1 MKRVTLLLLL
11 IGLLTGLLPVL
22 GAVSVLRQGQ
32 LILMTTRE
40 NRDAAVYDK
49 IMYNV
54 REMLYAEAGN
64 LETMSSNAQYYLG
77 QICKDG
83 SWSDLMYTGDVAT
96 THLDRLK
103 TMALAYTD
111 NKSSMYGD
119 AALHVAIVDALAYW
133 YIQEP
138 DHSNWFYDQI
148 AYPQRIGEILILLRN
163 SKERVPAV
171 LESKT
176 ISRMEQVG
184 GAPDQRGSPGTGA
197 NKMNIAMH
205 WIYRACLTGD
215 KAVLDKGVQ
224 QAFHPLA
231 LTVGEGL
238 QPDYSYLQHGQQ
250 VYIGG
255 YGWDIVN
262 VATRVALYVAD
273 TPYGQGDDNFDNLSL
288 FLRQTYLRVIRG
300 QYFMFN
306 AFGRGISRP
315 NGDNQSGFVTLLKRM
330 KVIDKANSII
340 YDEAMARLNNS
351 QPASYGVPSAHTH
364 FYRADYTLHSKPS
377 YTFELR
383 TVSTRTLRNENGNGE
398 NIKGYFLADGATS
411 IAVKGTEYHAIFPT
425 WDWSMI
431 PGTSTR
437 RGTMITPQQWGT
449 TGTTTFVGGVSDTL
463 HGISVYDQDSNDT
476 RAKKAWFFFE
486 EEIVCLGAG
495 IHTTSGTEEVVTTL
509 NQSLLQGDVITSEKK
524 LIRRYSG
531 NNISLTYVDD
541 LDWIL
546 HGDIG
551 YVLPDGGRGGLTTKA
566 QTGTWSSINKEGSED
581 SVTNDVFGL
590 WLNHG
595 VSPSNARY
603 AYIVV
608 PGIRGEAQMKSY
620 AAKGNIEIL
629 KNETTIQAV
638 KHKESGVYGFV
649 FHDAAT
655 RFTND
660 TISIAVSDPCLVMIQ
675 SLPSGKLKLNIAD
688 PTKTLSQLT
697 VKVLWPGLA
706 GIKETTLRLPT
717 TAESAGK
724 SIVTI
729 LN

>member
-1 MKRVTLLLLL
+1 MKIVTLLLLL
-11 IGLLTGLLPVL
+11 IGLLVSFLPVS

-32 LILMTTRE
+32 LILMTSPE
-40 NRDAAVYDK
+40 NRETAIYDK

-64 LETMSSNAQYYLG
+64 LETMSSNARYYLG
-77 QICKDG
+77 QILKDG
-83 SWSDLMYTGDVAT
+83 SWSDLIYTGDVAT

-119 AALHVAIVDALAYW
+119 AALHVAIVDALALW

-163 SKERVPAV
+163 GKEKIPAV

-215 KAVLDKGVQ
+215 KTVLDKGVQ
-224 QAFHPLA
+224 QAFYPLA

-262 VATRVALYVAD
+262 VATRVALYVAG
-273 TPYGQGDDNFDNLSL
+273 TPYGHGDDNFNNLSL

-315 NGDNQSGFVTLLKRM
+315 NGDNQAGFVTLLKRM

-340 YDEAMARLNNS
+340 YDEAMARLSNS

-437 RGTMITPQQWGT
+437 KGTMITPQQWGT
-449 TGTTTFVGGVSDTL
+449 AGTTTFVGGVSDTL

-509 NQSLLQGDVITSEKK
+509 NQSLLQGDVITSEQK

-531 NNISLTYVDD
+531 NNIGLTYDD
-541 LDWIL
+541 NLDWIL

-551 YVLPDGGRGGLTTKA
+551 YVLANGGRGGLTTKA
-566 QTGTWSSINKEGSED
+566 QTGTWSSINKKGSKD
-581 SVTNDVFGL
+581 SVTNDVFRL

-595 VSPSNARY
+595 VSPNNDRY

-608 PGIRGEAQMKSY
+608 PGIKDVAQMKSY

-629 KNETTIQAV
+629 KNEAKIQAV
-638 KHKESGVYGFV
+638 KHKESGMYGFV

-660 TISIAVSDPCLVMIQ
+660 TIRIAVSDPCLVMVQ
-675 SLPSGKLKLNIAD
+675 PLPNGKLKLNIAD

-706 GIKETTLRLPT
+706 GTEEITLSLPT

-724 SIVTI
+724 SVVSI

>member
-1 MKRVTLLLLL
+1 MKRIPLLLLL
-11 IGLLTGLLPVL
+11 IGLLVSSLSVL
-22 GAVSVLRQGQ
+22 GAVSVLSQGQ
-32 LILMTTRE
+32 LIMMKSSE
-40 NRDAAVYDK
+40 NRETAVYDK

-54 REMLYAEAGN
+54 QEMLYAEADN
-64 LETMSSNAQYYLG
+64 LETISSNARHYLD
-77 QICKDG
+77 QIRKDG
-83 SWSDLMYTGDVAT
+83 SWSDLIYTGDVAT

-103 TMALAYTD
+103 TMVLAYTH
-111 NKSSMYGD
+111 NKSSMYGGG
-119 AALHVAIVDALAYW
+119 ALHVAIVDALAYW

-163 SKERVPAV
+163 GKEKVPAV
-171 LESKT
+171 LEFKT

-205 WIYRACLTGD
+205 WIYRACLTRD

-224 QAFHPLA
+224 QAFYPLA

-238 QPDYSYLQHGQQ
+238 QRDYSYLQHGQQ

-262 VATRVALYVAD
+262 VATRVALYIAD
-273 TPYGQGDDNFDNLSL
+273 TPYGQGEDNFNNLSL

-330 KVIDKANSII
+330 KVIDKANYII
-340 YDEAMARLNNS
+340 YDEAIARLNNS

-364 FYRADYTLHSKPS
+364 FYRADYTLHSKPR

-383 TVSTRTLRNENGNGE
+383 MVSTRTLRNENGNGE

-411 IAVKGTEYHAIFPT
+411 IAVKGTEYHTIFPT

-449 TGTTTFVGGVSDTL
+449 PGTTTFVGGVSDTL

-476 RAKKAWFFFE
+476 RAKKAWFFFGK
-486 EEIVCLGAG
+486 EIVCLGAE
-495 IHTTSGTEEVVTTL
+495 IHTTAGAEEVVTTL
-509 NQSLLQGDVITSEKK
+509 NQSLLQSDVITSEKG
-524 LIRRYSG
+524 LICKYGG
-531 NNISLTYVDD
+531 NNIELTNVDN
-541 LDWIL
+541 LDWVL

-551 YVLPDGGRGGLTTKA
+551 YVLPDGGKVGLTAKP
-566 QTGTWSSINKEGSED
+566 QTGTWSSINKGGSVD
-581 SVTNDVFGL
+581 SVTNDVFTL

-595 VSPSNARY
+595 VSPSNACY

-608 PGIRGEAQMKSY
+608 PGIKGEAQMKSY
-620 AAKGNIEIL
+620 VGKGNIEIL
-629 KNETTIQAV
+629 KNEATIQAV
-638 KHKESGVYGFV
+638 RHKESGVYGFV

-655 RFTND
+655 HFTND
-660 TISIAVSDPCLVMIQ
+660 TIRVAVSDPCLIMVQ
-675 SLPSGKLKLNIAD
+675 PLANGKLKLNIAD
-688 PTKTLSQLT
+688 PTKALSQLT

-706 GIKETTLRLPT
+706 GDKEITLPLPT

-724 SIVTI
+724 SIVSF